1 MTFNLLLEDGNAMLH
16 EGGGNLLLEGGDST
30 LTIPTRTSLGLNIG
44 SETIDTGFAI
54 GSEAANGVSN

>member
-30 LTIPTRTSLGLNIG
+30 LTIPTRTALGLAVG
-44 SETIDTGFAI
+44 S
-54 GSEAANGVSN
+54 